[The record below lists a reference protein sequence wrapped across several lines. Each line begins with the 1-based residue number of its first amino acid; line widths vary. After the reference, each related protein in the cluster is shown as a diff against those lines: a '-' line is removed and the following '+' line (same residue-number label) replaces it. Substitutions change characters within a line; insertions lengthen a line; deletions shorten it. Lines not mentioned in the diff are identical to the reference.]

1 MVKSV
6 LEFESNLTH
15 FAIQF
20 WFDFKKE
27 RETAYF

>member
-1 MVKSV
+1 MVKSI

-20 WFDFKKE
+20 LFDLKKKE
-27 RETAYF
+27 TTYF